1 MPVSKPPKS
10 TNTGLHTVKSYPTVS
25 TKALKQRHSL
35 VLVLLLVSIELCSRL
50 WMFSFKGMRK
60 LSQNADR
67 QESAGTADD
76 INPAFPIIR
85 NILVA

>member
-1 MPVSKPPKS
+1 
-10 TNTGLHTVKSYPTVS
+10 
-25 TKALKQRHSL
+25 
-35 VLVLLLVSIELCSRL
+35 
-50 WMFSFKGMRK
+50 MFSFKGMRK

-76 INPAFPIIR
+76 INSAFPIIR